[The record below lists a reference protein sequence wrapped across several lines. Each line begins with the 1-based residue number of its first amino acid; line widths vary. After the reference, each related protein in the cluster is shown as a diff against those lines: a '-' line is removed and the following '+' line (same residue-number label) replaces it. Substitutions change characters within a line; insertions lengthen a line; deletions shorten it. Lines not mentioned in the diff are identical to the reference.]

1 MLGVGLTWGVGWATL
16 IFILATIIGIVDPQ
30 QIDQGEE
37 PWRLAGLVGMV
48 GFMSGAVFAV
58 ILSSAQRRKSLKD
71 LSVPRAALWGALGGA
86 ALPLLT
92 TMNNAVMFN
101 TVPLGVIFAAS
112 TVAIARRAALRE
124 AEEPEMLP
132 PASAPSLKA

>member
-16 IFILATIIGIVDPQ
+16 IFILTSIIGAVDPQ

-58 ILSSAQRRKSLKD
+58 ILSSAERRKSLKD

-92 TMNNAVMFN
+92 TMNNSVMFN